1 LADDGEDS
9 TDRMS
14 FLDHLEELR
23 SRLIRSSISLLVGFA
38 LCFGF
43 AERIF
48 HFMTQ
53 PLRTA
58 YPEVQFIA
66 TEPTETFMLYMKM
79 AFFAGIF
86 LAAPFVL
93 YQVWAFIAPGL
104 YAHEKAYAAP
114 FILFGTVFFVMGGL
128 FGHYVLFP
136 RTFSFLVDY
145 GGQDVKFMP
154 KVSEYYSFY
163 SWFVL
168 GLGLVFQLPVVM
180 FVLSRIGLVTAG
192 FLLRQTKYAFLACFV
207 VSAVITPSGDIVNQT
222 ALAVPM
228 MGLYLFG
235 VLVAWMFGRPR
246 KPPGD
251 DKNENIDQRGS

>member
-1 LADDGEDS
+1 LAEGEEDS

-23 SRLIRSSISLLVGFA
+23 VRLIRALISLLVGFA

-53 PLRTA
+53 PLRVA

-86 LAAPFVL
+86 LAAPFIL
-93 YQVWAFIAPGL
+93 YQVWAFIAPDSTATRRLRGAVHPFRLGL
-104 YAHEKAYAAP
+104 LHHRRRLWP
-114 FILFGTVFFVMGGL
+114 LRVV
-128 FGHYVLFP
+128 P

-145 GGQDVKFMP
+145 GDRTSSSCP
-154 KVSEYYSFY
+154 
-163 SWFVL
+163 
-168 GLGLVFQLPVVM
+168 
-180 FVLSRIGLVTAG
+180 R
-192 FLLRQTKYAFLACFV
+192 
-207 VSAVITPSGDIVNQT
+207 SASTTPSIPGSCSAWGSCSNFRGDVHPR
-222 ALAVPM
+222 AS
-228 MGLYLFG
+228 G
-235 VLVAWMFGRPR
+235 WSRPASCSAR
-246 KPPGD
+246 PNTRSSPVSWS
-251 DKNENIDQRGS
+251 RR